1 MAVARW
7 WVMAGLV
14 VPMEVRF
21 AIGALVVLDDVPRGA
36 VSRLRREYGISRD
49 TFYRVSGVVGVG
61 GVGGVVAEVGAAA
74 PHRVRLVVDADT
86 GTALGNVEHPGP
98 TRSRGPAHTTRRT
111 TRRAPDEPQSVAA
124 SAVAADDTARR
135 RVGDAGN
142 VHKRRRRDLMAPLSA

>member
-21 AIGALVVLDDVPRGA
+21 AIGALVVLDDVPRGGG
-36 VSRLRREYGISRD
+36 VEVVPGVRD
-49 TFYRVSGVVGVG
+49 QPGHVLPVSGVVGVG

-86 GTALGNVEHPGP
+86 GRHWAMWNI
-98 TRSRGPAHTTRRT
+98 PA
-111 TRRAPDEPQSVAA
+111 RRAHADPRTPPGVRRGVPLTSPSLLLHLQSPLMTRPDVA
-124 SAVAADDTARR
+124 
-135 RVGDAGN
+135 
-142 VHKRRRRDLMAPLSA
+142 

>member
-21 AIGALVVLDDVPRGA
+21 AVGALVVLDDVPRGGG
-36 VSRLRREYGISRD
+36 VEVVPGVRD
-49 TFYRVSGVVGVG
+49 QPGHVLPVSGVVGVG